1 MSSMEFGANGSVVKG
16 DSAGIDQI
24 KRELDQREHAYPNGR
39 TRSVAAFA
47 RYARIGLIFW
57 CIQLALQAVMLAG
70 FYFAPTRMPGV
81 FYEIGGSESLNL
93 AILSDWLI
101 FATAITSFVL
111 VGRFTYRAQK
121 NLFTI
126 HSPVAK
132 MAPGWTVGW
141 YFIPIAAIWQPAIGM
156 SQIYR
161 GSYAAVGEKV
171 PEGSPIR
178 IWWGAWLL
186 MNVPDWFTTVWSDS
200 AVMQYALLLA
210 SIGLSIVAA
219 VFLMRILSEVAEKQ
233 DLLQRGG
240 VANVFD

>member
-1 MSSMEFGANGSVVKG
+1 MSAVEYGPNGRVIRKDKASL
-16 DSAGIDQI
+16 DQI
-24 KRELDQREHAYPNGR
+24 KQELAQREHAWLDGK
-39 TRSVAAFA
+39 TRSVAGFS
-47 RYARIGLIFW
+47 RYARIGLILW
-57 CIQLALQAVMLAG
+57 CVQLALQAVMLAG
-70 FYFAPTRMPGV
+70 FYFAPTRLPGV

-101 FATAITSFVL
+101 FATALTTFIL

-126 HSPVAK
+126 NSPFAK
-132 MAPGWTVGW
+132 MSPGWTVGW
-141 YFIPIAAIWQPAIGM
+141 YFIPIAAIWQPFMGM

-171 PEGSPIR
+171 PEGSPLP

-186 MNVPDWFTTVWSDS
+186 MNVPDWFRTAWAAS
-200 AVMQYALLLA
+200 AMMQYALLIA
-210 SIGLSIVAA
+210 SIALSMTAA
-219 VFLMRILSEVAEKQ
+219 IFLMRILADVAEKQ
-233 DLLQRGG
+233 TLLQGGG